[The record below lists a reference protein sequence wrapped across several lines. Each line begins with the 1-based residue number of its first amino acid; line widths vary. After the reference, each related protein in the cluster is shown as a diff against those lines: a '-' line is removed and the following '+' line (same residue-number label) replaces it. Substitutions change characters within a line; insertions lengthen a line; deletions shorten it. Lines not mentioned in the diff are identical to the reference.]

1 MYCAVGFAYF
11 FYFSLPWE
19 YMQKNFL
26 HPSLVFKTGETTVC
40 YDLPTLAH
48 PSHMIAEAEK
58 PKILLMFTT
67 HVATYMAVNKPDSWI
82 SLFFFLEGHVVQ
94 LMNEHISS
102 GFSES
107 LVLKIFSDTCEA
119 VSKLHQADPPV
130 IHRDLKVMF

>member
-1 MYCAVGFAYF
+1 MCCGLCLLFD
-11 FYFSLPWE
+11 FSLPWE
-19 YMQKNFL
+19 YMQKNFYTPVWCSKQERPPFVMICPPPPCPPL
-26 HPSLVFKTGETTVC
+26 
-40 YDLPTLAH
+40 
-48 PSHMIAEAEK
+48 SHDREAEK
-58 PKILLMFTT
+58 LKILLMFTK
-67 HVATYMAVNKPDSWI
+67 HVATYMAVNKPASWI
-82 SLFFFLEGHVVQ
+82 SLSFFFLEGHVVQ

>member
-1 MYCAVGFAYF
+1 M
-11 FYFSLPWE
+11 
-19 YMQKNFL
+19 
-26 HPSLVFKTGETTVC
+26 HPSLVFKTGETIVC

-48 PSHMIAEAEK
+48 PSHMIAKAEK

-67 HVATYMAVNKPDSWI
+67 HAATYMAVNKPDSWI
-82 SLFFFLEGHVVQ
+82 SPSFFFLEGHVVQ

>member
-11 FYFSLPWE
+11 LIFPCPG
-19 YMQKNFL
+19 NTCR
-26 HPSLVFKTGETTVC
+26 KTFCTPVWCSKQERPPFVMIW
-40 YDLPTLAH
+40 PPLAH
-48 PSHMIAEAEK
+48 PSHMIAKAEK

>member
-1 MYCAVGFAYF
+1 MCCGLCLLFNF
-11 FYFSLPWE
+11 PCPGNTCR
-19 YMQKNFL
+19 KNFL
-26 HPSLVFKTGETTVC
+26 HPSLVFKTRETTVC

-48 PSHMIAEAEK
+48 PSHMIAKAEK

-67 HVATYMAVNKPDSWI
+67 HAATYMAVNKPDSWI

>member
-1 MYCAVGFAYF
+1 MGFAYF
-11 FYFSLPWE
+11 LIFPCPGNTCI
-19 YMQKNFL
+19 KTFL

-48 PSHMIAEAEK
+48 PSHMIAKAEK

-67 HVATYMAVNKPDSWI
+67 HAATYMAVNKPDSWI
-82 SLFFFLEGHVVQ
+82 FFFFFFLEGHVVQ

>member
-1 MYCAVGFAYF
+1 MCCGLCLLFD
-11 FYFSLPWE
+11 FSLPWE

-26 HPSLVFKTGETTVC
+26 HPSLVLKTGETTVC

-58 PKILLMFTT
+58 PKILLMFTK
-67 HVATYMAVNKPDSWI
+67 HVAAYMAVNKPDSWI